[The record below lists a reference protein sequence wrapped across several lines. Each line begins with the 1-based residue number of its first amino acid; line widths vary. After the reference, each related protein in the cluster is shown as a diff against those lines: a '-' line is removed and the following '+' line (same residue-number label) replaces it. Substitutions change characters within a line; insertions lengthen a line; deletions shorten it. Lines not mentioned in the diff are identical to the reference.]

1 MRRVGNDGINRI
13 RSNCSDFKGLR
24 TISEMVYQPH
34 AYEAMT
40 KGEFYQRARESE
52 CRLAWRAL
60 KVKGFGRQN

>member
-13 RSNCSDFKGLR
+13 RSNCSDFEGLR

-34 AYEAMT
+34 GY
-40 KGEFYQRARESE
+40 EFYQRARVSE